1 VEAIIRLG
9 EHTISRSTSPA
20 VNVSPSAFFQEAI
33 PPSVMVGLMAGM
45 ENLVRACLR
54 ADMCISMNDVS
65 CREQHEKIRL
75 IRRERTRTIEE
86 EAIVTEGANA
96 RCSRAEV

>member
-1 VEAIIRLG
+1 MRNGVEAIIRLG
-9 EHTISRSTSPA
+9 EHTISSSTSPA

-54 ADMCISMNDVS
+54 AEMCISMNNVS
-65 CREQHEKIRL
+65 CSSMKK
-75 IRRERTRTIEE
+75 
-86 EAIVTEGANA
+86 
-96 RCSRAEV
+96 